1 MRKAFRQL
9 IVAVVLAT
17 TLAMPLVAFA
27 ACPAGQQA
35 IGTNADG
42 TDICGPASGGTSGT
56 RSGAACDPSVELCN
70 PLPVS
75 DIPSIIGNVLRAGFG
90 ILGSIALLMFIYG
103 GFVWLTS
110 GGNPEKIT
118 TGKNT
123 MVWAVLGIAIIF
135 ASYAIVTFVID
146 ALAKQA

>member
-1 MRKAFRQL
+1 
-9 IVAVVLAT
+9 
-17 TLAMPLVAFA
+17 
-27 ACPAGQQA
+27 
-35 IGTNADG
+35 
-42 TDICGPASGGTSGT
+42 
-56 RSGAACDPSVELCN
+56 
-70 PLPVS
+70 
-75 DIPSIIGNVLRAGFG
+75 PSILGNVLRAGFG
-90 ILGSIALLMFIYG
+90 ILGSVALLMFIYG

>member
-1 MRKAFRQL
+1 ML
-9 IVAVVLAT
+9 WMVLPVLAT
-17 TLAMPLVAFA
+17 IVLAVPATAFA

-35 IGTNADG
+35 IGTNPDG
-42 TDICGPASGGTSGT
+42 SDICGPAASGGTPRAGSG
-56 RSGAACDPSVELCN
+56 ACDPAVELCN
-70 PLPVS
+70 PLPTS
-75 DIPSIIGNVLRAGFG
+75 DLPTLIGNVLRALFG

-110 GGNPEKIT
+110 GGEAEKIT

-135 ASYAIVTFVID
+135 ASFAIVTFVID
-146 ALAKQA
+146 ALTKRA